1 MATRNRGGSLDQMA
15 LKFNQGSIITLLVLA
30 FILNGVWLV
39 AFVGAVML
47 IGTIWPNAGLFKLI
61 YQNFVKPMGLLKPE
75 LRADRAQP
83 HLFAQGLGGIFL
95 ALATISFALGA
106 ALLGWLLTAMVV
118 VLAAINLVAGFCLG
132 CFIYYQLARRGV
144 NLNLPMWRTVE

>member
-1 MATRNRGGSLDQMA
+1 MASRNRGGTVDHSA
-15 LKFNQGSIITLLVLA
+15 LKFNQGSIIALLVLA
-30 FILNGVWLV
+30 FIFNGIWLV

-47 IGTIWPNAGLFKLI
+47 VGTIWPNAGLFKWI
-61 YQNFVKPMGLLKPE
+61 YQNFVKPLGLLKPDP
-75 LRADRAQP
+75 RVDKAQP

-95 ALATISFALGA
+95 ALATISFVAGA
-106 ALLGWLLTAMVV
+106 VVLGWLLTAMVV

-132 CFIYYQLARRGV
+132 CFFYYQLVRRGV

>member
-1 MATRNRGGSLDQMA
+1 MASRNRGGIIDHSA
-15 LKFNQGSIITLLVLA
+15 LKFNQGSIIALLVVA
-30 FILNGVWLV
+30 FLINGIWLV

-47 IGTIWPNAGLFKLI
+47 VGTIWPNAGLFKWI
-61 YQNFVKPMGLLKPE
+61 YQNFVKPLGLLKPDP
-75 LRADRAQP
+75 RVDKAQP

-95 ALATISFALGA
+95 ALATISFVAGA
-106 ALLGWLLTAMVV
+106 VVFGWLLTAMVV

-132 CFIYYQLARRGV
+132 CFFYYQLARRGV